1 MSTETSNNQIQK
13 HSEILKIA
21 EELYQ
26 KNPDWVT
33 YYREILGVDG
43 IVHRTFVT
51 RTQLEDFEQSEAYRE
66 IHYLLTK
73 LREKK
78 PVKKDKKTD
87 GGQSQGA
94 LVGGSAEEEDGEDI
108 QVITVRIPRSIH
120 ETLTEE
126 AYQCR
131 TSVNQLCISKL
142 IQFIDSEMVPSD
154 RKTRR

>member
-1 MSTETSNNQIQK
+1 METSSSQIEK
-13 HSEILKIA
+13 HYEILRIA

-33 YYREILGVDG
+33 YYRELLGVDG
-43 IVHRTFVT
+43 LVRQTFLT
-51 RTQLEDFEQSEAYRE
+51 QTQLDDFEQSEAYRE

-73 LREKK
+73 LRQKHFLNRNKPKDEKEGTPAPK
-78 PVKKDKKTD
+78 EPETD
-87 GGQSQGA
+87 
-94 LVGGSAEEEDGEDI
+94 EDV
-108 QVITVRIPRSIH
+108 QVITVRIPKSIH

-142 IQFIDSEMVPSD
+142 IQFIDTEMVPSD
-154 RKTRR
+154 KKR

>member
-1 MSTETSNNQIQK
+1 MSTTTSSSPIDKQT
-13 HSEILKIA
+13 EILKIA
-21 EELYQ
+21 EELYS

-33 YYREILGVDG
+33 YYREILGVEG
-43 IVHRTFVT
+43 IVRQTFPT
-51 RTQLEDFEQSEAYRE
+51 PQMLEDFEQSDACRE

-78 PVKKDKKTD
+78 ALKNEKEKGKAPGKKT
-87 GGQSQGA
+87 
-94 LVGGSAEEEDGEDI
+94 EEEGEEI
-108 QVITVRIPRSIH
+108 QVITVRIPKSIH

-142 IQFIDSEMVPSD
+142 IQFIDKEMVPSD
-154 RKTRR
+154 KKAKK

>member
-1 MSTETSNNQIQK
+1 METSSSQIEK
-13 HSEILKIA
+13 HFEILRIA
-21 EELYQ
+21 EELYS

-33 YYREILGVDG
+33 YYRELLGVEG
-43 IVHRTFVT
+43 IVRQTFLT
-51 RTQLEDFEQSEAYRE
+51 QTQLEGFEQSEAYRE

-78 PVKKDKKTD
+78 LSKKDKGKEPTA
-87 GGQSQGA
+87 GKPVVEQVEA
-94 LVGGSAEEEDGEDI
+94 DGEDI
-108 QVITVRIPRSIH
+108 QVITVRIPKSIH

-131 TSVNQLCISKL
+131 CSVNQLCISKL

-154 RKTRR
+154 KKAKP

>member
-1 MSTETSNNQIQK
+1 M
-13 HSEILKIA
+13 LKIA

-43 IVHRTFVT
+43 IVHQTFVT
-51 RTQLEDFEQSEAYRE
+51 RKQLEDFEQSDAYRE

-78 PVKKDKKTD
+78 AVKKDKKAD
-87 GGQSQGA
+87 KGA
-94 LVGGSAEEEDGEDI
+94 SNGTLVGGSAEEEDGEDI

-154 RKTRR
+154 RKARR

>member
-1 MSTETSNNQIQK
+1 METSSSQIEK
-13 HSEILKIA
+13 HYEILRIA

-33 YYREILGVDG
+33 YYRELLGVDG
-43 IVHRTFVT
+43 LVRQTFL
-51 RTQLEDFEQSEAYRE
+51 TQNQLDDFEQSEAYRE

-73 LREKK
+73 LRQKHFANRNKPKDEKNEK
-78 PVKKDKKTD
+78 EDMATQKTD
-87 GGQSQGA
+87 EA
-94 LVGGSAEEEDGEDI
+94 DEDI
-108 QVITVRIPRSIH
+108 QVITVRIPKSIH

-142 IQFIDSEMVPSD
+142 IQFIDTEMVPSD
-154 RKTRR
+154 KKR

>member
-1 MSTETSNNQIQK
+1 MSTETSSRHEEK

-21 EELYQ
+21 EELYL

-33 YYREILGVDG
+33 FYRELLGVDG
-43 IVHRTFVT
+43 IVRQTFLT
-51 RTQLEDFEQSEAYRE
+51 RKQLEDFEQSDAYRE
-66 IHYLLTK
+66 IHYLITK

-78 PVKKDKKTD
+78 PLKKDKSKDEKGKEKGKPFTED
-87 GGQSQGA
+87 SD
-94 LVGGSAEEEDGEDI
+94 EDGEI
-108 QVITVRIPRSIH
+108 QVITVRIPKSIH

-142 IQFIDSEMVPSD
+142 IQFIDSELVPSD
-154 RKTRR
+154 KKSKR

>member
-1 MSTETSNNQIQK
+1 MNMETSSGPIEK
-13 HSEILKIA
+13 HYEILKIA
-21 EELYQ
+21 EDLYS

-33 YYREILGVDG
+33 FYREVLGVDG
-43 IVHRTFVT
+43 IVRQTFLT
-51 RTQLEDFEQSEAYRE
+51 RTQLEEFEHSDAYRE

-78 PVKKDKKTD
+78 FSKRDKNKEEKGTPD
-87 GGQSQGA
+87 
-94 LVGGSAEEEDGEDI
+94 AEKFEEDGEEI

-131 TSVNQLCISKL
+131 ASVNQLCISKL
-142 IQFIDSEMVPSD
+142 VQFIDSEMVPSD
-154 RKTRR
+154 KKPKR

>member
-1 MSTETSNNQIQK
+1 MSMETSSTQVEK

-21 EELYQ
+21 EELYL

-43 IVHRTFVT
+43 IVHQTFLT
-51 RTQLEDFEQSEAYRE
+51 RRQLEDFEQSDAYRE

-78 PVKKDKKTD
+78 PAKKEKGKEEKGADKGKPGMGKTK
-87 GGQSQGA
+87 
-94 LVGGSAEEEDGEDI
+94 EDGEDI
-108 QVITVRIPRSIH
+108 QVITVRIPKSIH

-154 RKTRR
+154 KKSKQ

>member
-1 MSTETSNNQIQK
+1 METAIGQIEK
-13 HSEILKIA
+13 HYQMLKIA
-21 EELYQ
+21 EELYA

-33 YYREILGVDG
+33 FYREMLGVDG
-43 IVHRTFVT
+43 IVRQTFLT
-51 RTQLEDFEQSEAYRE
+51 QKQLEDFEQSDAYRE

-78 PVKKDKKTD
+78 PAKKEKGKDD
-87 GGQSQGA
+87 QGNPS
-94 LVGGSAEEEDGEDI
+94 VEKIEEGSEEI
-108 QVITVRIPRSIH
+108 QVITVRIPKSIH

-142 IQFIDSEMVPSD
+142 IQFIDTEMVPSD
-154 RKTRR
+154 KKAKR